1 MHRSLRIIHIYPIAT
16 SAVWA
21 SITMTS
27 SLMLFVAAFIYIYI
41 SIMYSLIHIRTKC
54 NESHHPSKLCRLSPA
69 PPSVHSTTFIHS
81 CVCFLAIHQ
90 SPCHAVCY
98 KTFFFFIFISKT
110 SFISGM
116 YSIAVVIHFWIQQ
129 PCEKKGFLVDFLI
142 LQIFMYV
149 YITNL
154 FVFNRNIHRAKP
166 SRAWQIQF
174 NCRQLIGPHIFDKK
188 EKK

>member
-1 MHRSLRIIHIYPIAT
+1 
-16 SAVWA
+16 
-21 SITMTS
+21 
-27 SLMLFVAAFIYIYI
+27 
-41 SIMYSLIHIRTKC
+41 
-54 NESHHPSKLCRLSPA
+54 
-69 PPSVHSTTFIHS
+69 
-81 CVCFLAIHQ
+81 
-90 SPCHAVCY
+90 
-98 KTFFFFIFISKT
+98 
-110 SFISGM
+110 M